1 MEMSSNTPRWTTT
14 IMTETKND
22 PPSNE
27 KTLSEEEKKS
37 SEEEDNDADA
47 IAITIGVIATV
58 TLLT

>member
-1 MEMSSNTPRWTTT
+1 
-14 IMTETKND
+14 MTETKND

-47 IAITIGVIATV
+47 ITIGVIATV